1 MRAEFAAGRITEAR
15 ISEGLHEAVEK
26 ADLDAALEH
35 AVAASAG
42 LLGGPAGGGEEE
54 GAAGGRPLFLAPA
67 GVAAFA
73 GAPEVHTEAGVWQF
87 LPRLLP

>member
-15 ISEGLHEAVEK
+15 ISEGLHTAVEK

-42 LLGGPAGGGEEE
+42 LLGGAGGEEE
-54 GAAGGRPLFLAPA
+54 DAAGGRPLFFLPA

-73 GAPEVHTEAGVWQF
+73 SAPEVHAEAGVWQF